1 MKNEKNIRQTSA
13 FKLFLH
19 SYNRLMFTYWEN
31 LIFETIYKL
40 LAMVVFI
47 PMISMIFNG
56 LLSIA
61 GFKAITN
68 NELLRFGFSRY
79 GFLTVLILL
88 PIAIILIFLEFSML
102 IIISYYSNKGKRVL
116 IGDAFIKS
124 LGYLP
129 SIFKYGILGI
139 ATYLLLLVPLLNIG
153 IGSTL
158 LPSIEIPNFISGEL
172 FKTTTGIISYTIVF
186 AIIIYLNIRW
196 IYSLHIIVL
205 EGNNNFRAAAKK
217 SSKMV
222 KGNYF
227 KIALRVLVSIFI
239 YVLFMLLLISLLA
252 FVLILIYLLLSNI
265 IAEESV
271 ISSIITSI
279 FFALVVIAFYISTSV
294 ITPFY
299 INLITKL
306 YLDRCDKNK
315 INIEKK
321 NIKTADDNT
330 ESFLVKYKKSF
341 VVFLLLPFVI
351 ISFVLPI
358 VIDPFEGGYTDLVI
372 MAHRGSSLHG
382 VENTLEAIEGAINEK
397 ADYAEIDVI
406 QTKDNELV
414 VIHDFNLKRL
424 GKVNA
429 NISDLTLDEIRE
441 VTLKQGDFTG
451 KISTLDEII
460 KFSKGKMKLN
470 IEVKLHGDEEDF
482 VNKFI
487 GIIKDNNFIDQCVVQ
502 STYFPILKEI
512 KKAEPKLK
520 VGYIIYAGLPKV
532 EFMEVDFLTIE
543 ESLVTDKIIHAS
555 RLLNKPIYVWTV
567 NSKSSMENFYL
578 LGVDGIV
585 TDDVPTAKEVV
596 AEMKEN

>member
-1 MKNEKNIRQTSA
+1 
-13 FKLFLH
+13 
-19 SYNRLMFTYWEN
+19 
-31 LIFETIYKL
+31 
-40 LAMVVFI
+40 
-47 PMISMIFNG
+47 
-56 LLSIA
+56 
-61 GFKAITN
+61 
-68 NELLRFGFSRY
+68 
-79 GFLTVLILL
+79 
-88 PIAIILIFLEFSML
+88 
-102 IIISYYSNKGKRVL
+102 
-116 IGDAFIKS
+116 
-124 LGYLP
+124 
-129 SIFKYGILGI
+129 
-139 ATYLLLLVPLLNIG
+139 
-153 IGSTL
+153 
-158 LPSIEIPNFISGEL
+158 
-172 FKTTTGIISYTIVF
+172 
-186 AIIIYLNIRW
+186 
-196 IYSLHIIVL
+196 
-205 EGNNNFRAAAKK
+205 
-217 SSKMV
+217 
-222 KGNYF
+222 
-227 KIALRVLVSIFI
+227 
-239 YVLFMLLLISLLA
+239 MLLLISLLA

-271 ISSIITSI
+271 ISSVITSI
-279 FFALVVIAFYISTSV
+279 FFALVVIAFYISTSI

-299 INLITKL
+299 INLTTKL
-306 YLDRCDKNK
+306 YLDRCDKNE

-330 ESFLVKYKKSF
+330 KSFLVKYKKSF

-429 NISDLTLDEIRE
+429 TISDLTLDEIRE

-451 KISTLDEII
+451 KISTLDEVI
-460 KFSKGKMKLN
+460 KFSKGKIKLN
-470 IEVKLHGDEEDF
+470 IEVKLHGEEEDF

-502 STYFPILKEI
+502 STDFPILKEI

-532 EFMEVDFLTIE
+532 EFIEVDFLTIE

-596 AEMKEN
+596 AEMKEK

>member
-1 MKNEKNIRQTSA
+1 
-13 FKLFLH
+13 
-19 SYNRLMFTYWEN
+19 
-31 LIFETIYKL
+31 
-40 LAMVVFI
+40 
-47 PMISMIFNG
+47 
-56 LLSIA
+56 
-61 GFKAITN
+61 
-68 NELLRFGFSRY
+68 
-79 GFLTVLILL
+79 
-88 PIAIILIFLEFSML
+88 
-102 IIISYYSNKGKRVL
+102 
-116 IGDAFIKS
+116 
-124 LGYLP
+124 
-129 SIFKYGILGI
+129 
-139 ATYLLLLVPLLNIG
+139 
-153 IGSTL
+153 
-158 LPSIEIPNFISGEL
+158 
-172 FKTTTGIISYTIVF
+172 
-186 AIIIYLNIRW
+186 
-196 IYSLHIIVL
+196 
-205 EGNNNFRAAAKK
+205 
-217 SSKMV
+217 MV

-271 ISSIITSI
+271 ISSVVTSI
-279 FFALVVIAFYISTSV
+279 FFALVVIAFYISTSI

-299 INLITKL
+299 INLTTKL
-306 YLDRCDKNK
+306 YLDRCDKNE

-330 ESFLVKYKKSF
+330 KSFLVKYKKSF

-429 NISDLTLDEIRE
+429 NISELTLDEIRE
-441 VTLKQGDFTG
+441 ITLKQGDFTG
-451 KISTLDEII
+451 KISTLDEVI
-460 KFSKGKMKLN
+460 KFSKGKIKLN

-487 GIIKDNNFIDQCVVQ
+487 EIIKDNDFLDQCVVQ
-502 STYFPILKEI
+502 STDFPILKEI
-512 KKAEPKLK
+512 KKTEPKLK

-532 EFMEVDFLTIE
+532 EFIEVDFLTIE